1 MTTISSNDLTAIATE
16 ARKCRDNLI
25 ASTKA
30 KLATYTA
37 QLGGWESSL
46 RCLLAEEQ
54 DAPPKVRRAKLAQEL
69 ASARKICDDFQQRLA
84 KLAKLLT
91 LLESAGLAP
100 VLINESSDSCFG
112 WADKTYV
119 TFSDAGEPC
128 ETKWSYGTGDAG
140 LGIRGWNFYTAG
152 TVEWEDLSPGR
163 GYPSR
168 RAMTAAKVD
177 LYLYL

>member
-1 MTTISSNDLTAIATE
+1 MTTISSTDLTAIANKARTE
-16 ARKCRDNLI
+16 RGNQV
-25 ASTKA
+25 ASTKS
-30 KLATYTA
+30 KISTYAA

-46 RCLLAEEQ
+46 QYLLAEAQ

-69 ASARKICDDFQQRLA
+69 ASARKICEDFKRRLA

-112 WADKTYV
+112 WADATYV
-119 TFSDAGEPC
+119 VFGDGGEPR
-128 ETKWSYGTGDAG
+128 ETKWSYGTGDPG
-140 LGIRGWNFYTAG
+140 LGIRGWNFFTSAK
-152 TVEWEDLSPGR
+152 VEWEDLSPGR

-168 RAMTAAKVD
+168 RAMTAAG
-177 LYLYL
+177 LEYLTL